1 MHTQTLGSAATM
13 LALSLTCCIWPSVP
27 SAQRV
32 AAPGMETTATSSRPA
47 AHPPAAHPRVHPDA
61 VPDRFPPGSEA
72 SSALYEI
79 PDGRATVH
87 WLEYLEFMR
96 ATVPQ
101 TQSDVFEE

>member
-1 MHTQTLGSAATM
+1 MHTQTSGSAATM

-47 AHPPAAHPRVHPDA
+47 AHPRVHADA

>member
-47 AHPPAAHPRVHPDA
+47 AHPRVHPDA
-61 VPDRFPPGSEA
+61 VPDRFASGSEA